1 MKKIGTF
8 LTLFMLVSCNDGSDL
23 GNKYYYLPDYEALDI
38 GYAYG
43 SMVYKSENKNHF
55 NNVLI
60 YSEIERINYNDKY
73 ILAIQKPNKSLIIK
87 RIKDDLELW
96 NNYYSENKKD
106 SLVSLVHKKMLLS
119 NIHKL
124 VGSNKTEK
132 LNITADSIF
141 NNEIF
146 YKKMF
151 QNKSNYYII
160 QKANDSIFGPLTL
173 KKFDAIKKKK
183 SIDLDFE

>member
-1 MKKIGTF
+1 MKKIVVL
-8 LTLFMLVSCNDGSDL
+8 LTLFTLFSCNDGSDL

-43 SMVYKSENKNHF
+43 SIVYKSENKNHF

-60 YSEIERINYNDKY
+60 YSEIEKINYNDEY
-73 ILAIQKPNKSLIIK
+73 ILAIQKPNKASMTK

-96 NNYYSENKKD
+96 NNYYLESKKD
-106 SLVSLVHKKMLLS
+106 SLVSLVLKKMRLTD
-119 NIHKL
+119 IHNL
-124 VGSNKTEK
+124 VDDKKRN

-141 NNEIF
+141 KNEIL

-151 QNKSNYYII
+151 QNKNNY
-160 QKANDSIFGPLTL
+160 
-173 KKFDAIKKKK
+173 
-183 SIDLDFE
+183 